1 MKRLITPLAIM
12 ILAGTL
18 CADEVSSNMKGGK
31 HGPNQD
37 AAANSIE
44 TRVNAVND
52 LGYLTFKSA
61 DGNYMW
67 FQDMRLVVD
76 GDVYFQ
82 DKNQNTH
89 CNGFDID
96 EVRVGE
102 SVVFD
107 QDWIGTFEVEF
118 DMGQT
123 FSIKDA
129 TLGSMHFDNTLLR
142 IGQNKAPFG
151 MDELLSDRFINFIE
165 RSSVIDAWKAGR
177 QMGTTINQWGD
188 RWEYE
193 AGFYTQQAKVV
204 DTSGIPEATTYAGR
218 FSFAPVLND
227 RNMIH
232 LGVSGY
238 WSQPKAANSTVR
250 GTNDYYS
257 FSEGDESSVNTGD
270 VVKTPH
276 ITYTSYDNC
285 WDGEF
290 AFRAGRL
297 YGQAEYSQNK
307 VHRKNNLGNPVFD
320 GAYGWVGFFLTD
332 YSRNYESSLGNWG
345 RVVPIHKGG
354 EWEVVARY
362 SMLNLNDPKVLLDP
376 SKPPTAG
383 NMIVGGKENI
393 FTVGLNWY
401 PNYNSHIFFDLQKVK
416 TDQYAIGSPALVPND
431 SYMIAQ
437 LSVGVY
443 F

>member
-1 MKRLITPLAIM
+1 MRKLITPMAMLFM
-12 ILAGTL
+12 AGVL
-18 CADEVSSNMKGGK
+18 CAQEAPLPKMGGPAK
-31 HGPNQD
+31 D
-37 AAANSIE
+37 ASQKDIE

-67 FQDMRLVVD
+67 FQDFRIVVD
-76 GDVYFQ
+76 ADEYFH

-96 EVRVGE
+96 EVRIGQSIVY
-102 SVVFD
+102 D
-107 QDWIGTFEVEF
+107 QDWIATFEVEF

-129 TLGSMHFDNTLLR
+129 TIGSMHFDNTLLR

-165 RSSVIDAWKAGR
+165 RSSVIDCWKAGR
-177 QMGTTINQWGD
+177 QMGATINQWGD

-204 DTSGIPEATTYAGR
+204 DTTGVPEGSTYAGR
-218 FSFAPVLND
+218 FSFAPVLNS
-227 RNMIH
+227 RNMLH
-232 LGVSGY
+232 LGASGY

-250 GTNDYYS
+250 GTNDYWS
-257 FSEGDESSVNTGD
+257 FSEGDETSVNTGD

-276 ITYTSYDNC
+276 ITYAVDDQA
-285 WDGEF
+285 WAGEL
-290 AFRAGRL
+290 AFRTGRL

-307 VHRKNNLGNPVFD
+307 VIRKNNLPQPVFT
-320 GAYGWVGFFLTD
+320 GAYGWLGFFLTD
-332 YSRNYESSLGNWG
+332 YSRTYESSLGNWG
-345 RVVPIHKGG
+345 RVIPSHKGG

-362 SMLNLNDPKVLLDP
+362 SMLNLNDTKCLIDP
-376 SKPPTAG
+376 TQPATASG
-383 NMIVGGKENI
+383 NLIAGGKENI
-393 FTVGLNWY
+393 VTVGLNWY
-401 PNYNSHIFFDLQKVK
+401 PNYNSHMFFNLQKVK
-416 TDQYAIGSPALVPND
+416 TDQYAIGSPALKPND
-431 SYMIAQ
+431 SYLVAQ
-437 LSVGVY
+437 ASFACY